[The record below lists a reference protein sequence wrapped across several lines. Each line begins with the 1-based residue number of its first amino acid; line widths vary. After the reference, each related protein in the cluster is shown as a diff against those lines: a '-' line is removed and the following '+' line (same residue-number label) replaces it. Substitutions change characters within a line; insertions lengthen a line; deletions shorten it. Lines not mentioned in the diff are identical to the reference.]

1 MAGRLEKRREE
12 SEAVMG
18 SVMAG
23 EKKEMAAGTEKQRRS
38 WGCLCWW
45 LGGRETAALPYTVCE
60 EIEKQTRAFLFGSGV
75 KKPHLVRWD
84 RA

>member
-1 MAGRLEKRREE
+1 M
-12 SEAVMG
+12 
-18 SVMAG
+18 
-23 EKKEMAAGTEKQRRS
+23 Q
-38 WGCLCWW
+38 
-45 LGGRETAALPYTVCE
+45 TAALPYTVCE

>member
-1 MAGRLEKRREE
+1 LSMAGRTTLAQSRVT
-12 SEAVMG
+12 ALPTYTM
-18 SVMAG
+18 
-23 EKKEMAAGTEKQRRS
+23 Q
-38 WGCLCWW
+38 
-45 LGGRETAALPYTVCE
+45 TAALPYTVCE